1 MKILI
6 PFAFVFVI
14 AGTVKSQAPV
24 TDINGMATSLQ
35 TIVTANKDTIDKQSK
50 TLDVLDQLDQDA
62 QQLKTF
68 TKRS

>member
-14 AGTVKSQAPV
+14 AGTVKSQDPV